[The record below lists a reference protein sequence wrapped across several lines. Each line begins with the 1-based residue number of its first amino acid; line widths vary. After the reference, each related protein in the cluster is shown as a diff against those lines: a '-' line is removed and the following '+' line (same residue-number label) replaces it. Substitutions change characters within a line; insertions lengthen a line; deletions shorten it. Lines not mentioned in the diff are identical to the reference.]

1 MLECTPPAHPPPTA
15 TSDDQPAALHRT
27 TNSNSYA
34 LVNPTCVRLCRDGS
48 SSHSYFSNTSGI
60 APPLPPPPSP
70 GPPPPP
76 PIPPTPPTPSPPKP
90 ANYQTASWVGSE
102 YTPAAASNELWWA
115 FWDDY
120 KDAVRIELSAAQQVL
135 GLTTVR
141 MFLHNMV
148 YDQASNSC
156 ASCFFVY

>member
-1 MLECTPPAHPPPTA
+1 VAGCWAYVYEGSELCPRTQPKCWLKQRAAEGPVSLKCACTG
-15 TSDDQPAALHRT
+15 
-27 TNSNSYA
+27 
-34 LVNPTCVRLCRDGS
+34 VV
-48 SSHSYFSNTSGI
+48 
-60 APPLPPPPSP
+60 AP
-70 GPPPPP
+70 
-76 PIPPTPPTPSPPKP
+76 PPTPPTPSPPKP